1 MTIDFLQTFLLR
13 RVKYI
18 FNRQRTLYRKI
29 FCYFISLI
37 YDVYAL
43 IVLQVFCFNQR
54 VIIVLGNLP
63 LLYLP

>member
-1 MTIDFLQTFLLR
+1 MTIDFLQTSRLR
-13 RVKYI
+13 WAKYI
-18 FNRQRTLYRKI
+18 FNRQMTLQRRI

-37 YDVYAL
+37 YDVYEL

-54 VIIVLGNLP
+54 VTVVLGNLP